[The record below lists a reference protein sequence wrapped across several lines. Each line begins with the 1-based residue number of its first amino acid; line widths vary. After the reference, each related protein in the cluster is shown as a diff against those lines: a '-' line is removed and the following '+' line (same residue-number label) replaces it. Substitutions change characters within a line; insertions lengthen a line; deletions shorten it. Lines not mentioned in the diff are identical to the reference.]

1 MDNIYSKELVRMT
14 QTKVNYVKKSNRMS
28 MKVMC
33 VKTKELNEKATKR
46 KKYEFLMNNVKS
58 PALVAPS

>member
-1 MDNIYSKELVRMT
+1 MT
-14 QTKVNYVKKSNRMS
+14 QTKVNYAKKVIMS
-28 MKVMC
+28 TKLMC

-58 PALVAPS
+58 PALAAPS

>member
-1 MDNIYSKELVRMT
+1 MT

-58 PALVAPS
+58 PALAAPS